1 MKNLMLKTVSVFG
14 LTAAMSMPAAAM
26 TCGEFD
32 ALSTDEQLATMYD
45 MGGREGARHERM
57 GNESNMGGD
66 DQVIVENDDDTEG
79 GREGARER
87 RMGADV
93 IVKMREMCEG
103 NPEAEMDE
111 FLNAKDKRG

>member
-66 DQVIVENDDDTEG
+66 DEVIVENDDDTEG

-103 NPEAEMDE
+103 NPDADLDEIMNSKEM
-111 FLNAKDKRG
+111 RG